1 MSAAI
6 VFMLEEPMQAVD
18 WSKEFPFE
26 NRGRN
31 FGRAAQPP
39 YSDDAG
45 AGMSKDG
52 DERMGGEGAEEE
64 WEEEYVTTTDEDA
77 SDPEWECPPER

>member
-6 VFMLEEPMQAVD
+6 VFMLEEPMQGRRSFRESRPV
-18 WSKEFPFE
+18 
-26 NRGRN
+26 RGRN
-31 FGRAAQPP
+31 FGLAAQPP
-39 YSDDAG
+39 
-45 AGMSKDG
+45 GMSKDG

-64 WEEEYVTTTDEDA
+64 GEEEYVTTTDEDA

>member
-6 VFMLEEPMQAVD
+6 VFMLEEPMQAV
-18 WSKEFPFE
+18 SLRESREKF
-26 NRGRN
+26 RTG
-31 FGRAAQPP
+31 GQPP
-39 YSDDAG
+39 HSDDAG

-64 WEEEYVTTTDEDA
+64 GEEEYVTTTDEDA